1 MCTLLKKGSFPIKE
15 DSMSGGLILLVGA
28 IFSLQMLIGVA
39 PAEAKFHK
47 TLQEVAKDPG
57 RAAECAGGDT
67 KVVRKIVSG
76 TINHA
81 KEKYKIASLVDAN
94 DEKRSEKEMYDFLNW
109 KLGSPSA
116 VCGQY
121 ITGGQKHF
129 NRGYGDEAA
138 ASLLGMELPGGGR
151 TEFKLPKR
159 ISDQLKAQI
168 KSCADQVAGSVAGKA
183 PASPAPASR
192 SVEGKLT
199 AQAME
204 KVSAACQ
211 AQVAKLRKELENYPI
226 FPELQDEAIK
236 RIAEASIAGTKAV
249 DRIGFDI
256 HKDMLKRWDVETR
269 TVEALTAARRA
280 ERGAR

>member
-1 MCTLLKKGSFPIKE
+1 
-15 DSMSGGLILLVGA
+15 LLVT
-28 IFSLQMLIGVA
+28 SLGLLTLPYA
-39 PAEAKFHK
+39 LPAEAKFHK
-47 TLQEVAKDPG
+47 GLLDDPKG
-57 RAAECAGGDT
+57 KAERSAECAKGDT
-67 KVVRKIVSG
+67 KVERKIVSG
-76 TINHA
+76 TIKHA

-129 NRGYGDEAA
+129 NKGYTDEAA

-168 KSCADQVAGSVAGKA
+168 KSCADQVAGAVAGKA
-183 PASPAPASR
+183 PASPAPASQ
-192 SVEGKLT
+192 SATDKLT

-204 KVSAACQ
+204 KVSPACKQ
-211 AQVAKLRKELENYPI
+211 QVDKLRQQLEKDYASRRSCKTWPSKR
-226 FPELQDEAIK
+226 FP
-236 RIAEASIAGTKAV
+236 RPRSRGP
-249 DRIGFDI
+249 
-256 HKDMLKRWDVETR
+256 
-269 TVEALTAARRA
+269 RRSTGSDSTCPRSGMSKQA
-280 ERGAR
+280 PLRS